1 MNDERTREG
10 RKLLHDPG
18 RGMGFVI
25 ADIYAFVA
33 VHPDGDEGILG
44 QSIGGVLMPLIGAD
58 LTRLQQLRPMAE
70 QIAKESGKVVK
81 LVRFTNRTELDVI
94 QP

>member
-1 MNDERTREG
+1 MSDKRTREG

-18 RGMGFVI
+18 GLGFVI
-25 ADIYAFVA
+25 TDIYAFVA

-44 QSIGGVLMPLIGAD
+44 QSVAGVLMPLIGAD

-70 QIAKESGKVVK
+70 QIAKQSGKVVK
-81 LVRFTNRTELDVI
+81 LVRFTHRTELDVI